1 MASDNKTIGRF
12 HLADIPSAPRG
23 TPQIEVTFDIDANGI
38 LNVNAK
44 DKTTGKEQ
52 SIRIEAS
59 SGLSDSDIEKMVNDA
74 KKNEAEDKIKREKVD
89 LLNQSEQVVYEI
101 EKNLA
106 ENGDKLEASEKSN
119 LTEKLNNLKKSKE
132 SGNVEDLKSSINEL
146 NTLYGTMAA
155 KMTSPEPES
164 PTGTEPNSSSKQSSA
179 KTKTKEA
186 EVEDADF
193 EVVE

>member
-1 MASDNKTIGRF
+1 
-12 HLADIPSAPRG
+12 
-23 TPQIEVTFDIDANGI
+23 
-38 LNVNAK
+38 
-44 DKTTGKEQ
+44 
-52 SIRIEAS
+52 
-59 SGLSDSDIEKMVNDA
+59 
-74 KKNEAEDKIKREKVD
+74 
-89 LLNQSEQVVYEI
+89 
-101 EKNLA
+101 
-106 ENGDKLEASEKSN
+106 
-119 LTEKLNNLKKSKE
+119 LNNLKKSKE